1 MTVIYTIMSE
11 TARRLLYI
19 LASSAQSE
27 RDVGRT
33 VTDMWS
39 RLNEN
44 TVEALELLRWGMRA
58 ELTTNL

>member
-1 MTVIYTIMSE
+1 MSE

-39 RLNEN
+39 PLNEN

>member
-1 MTVIYTIMSE
+1 VTVIYTIMSE

-39 RLNEN
+39 PLNEN